1 MVVEWLSFVALVVYA
16 YLTYLIAK
24 DIYNPLVSFSIK
36 QIKEEKKEELT
47 HLGFTMVNKSKVEV
61 EVFGKLLSKVNNEL
75 FEFKDGFYGDKKHW
89 ILQPFTE
96 GFGHF
101 YLKDLTNKYG
111 VKLEDFVK
119 NNKISSID
127 FDMQIKYRRVVV
139 RNGRVYKK
147 IAFGKWKI
155 TSPQNF
161 VYNFDKNLF
170 WLNV

>member
-1 MVVEWLSFVALVVYA
+1 MVVEWLSFGALVIYA

-36 QIKEEKKEELT
+36 QIKEEKEEEFT
-47 HLGFTMVNKSKVEV
+47 HFGFTMINKSKVEV
-61 EVFGKLLSKVNNEL
+61 EVFGKIWSKVNGKV
-75 FEFKDGFYGDKKHW
+75 FDFKDGFYGDKTHW

-101 YLKDLTNKYG
+101 YLKDLINKEK
-111 VKLEDFVK
+111 VNIKDFVK
-119 NNKISSID
+119 RNKVSSIN
-127 FDMQIKYRRVVV
+127 FNMQIRYRKV
-139 RNGRVYKK
+139 GRR
-147 IAFGKWKI
+147 KWIK

-161 VYNFDKNLF
+161 IYNFDKNLF

>member
-1 MVVEWLSFVALVVYA
+1 MIVDWLSFIALVVYA

-24 DIYNPLVSFSIK
+24 DIYNPLVSFNLK
-36 QIKEEKKEELT
+36 QIELT

-61 EVFGKLLSKVNNEL
+61 EVFGKVWCKIEEHI
-75 FEFKDGFYGDKKHW
+75 FDFKDGFYGDKGRW

-101 YLKDLTNKYG
+101 DLKDLTNKNGTNLIDYA
-111 VKLEDFVK
+111 KK
-119 NNKISSID
+119 KKIPLTT
-127 FDMQIKYRRVVV
+127 FNMQIRYRKTFGIIRIW
-139 RNGRVYKK
+139 KK
-147 IAFGKWKI
+147 

-161 VYNFDKNLF
+161 RYNFEQNLF

>member
-1 MVVEWLSFVALVVYA
+1 MIVEWLSFGALVIYA

-24 DIYNPLVSFSIK
+24 DIYNPLVSFNLK
-36 QIKEEKKEELT
+36 QIELT

-61 EVFGKLLSKVNNEL
+61 EVFGKLWCKIRNDI
-75 FEFKDGFYGDKKHW
+75 FDFKGGFYGDKTHW

-101 YLKDLTNKYG
+101 YLKDLTNKEEIN
-111 VKLEDFVK
+111 LDNFVK
-119 NNKISSID
+119 DKKISSIN
-127 FDMQIKYRRVVV
+127 FNLQIKYRKV
-139 RNGRVYKK
+139 GRR
-147 IAFGKWKI
+147 KWIK

-161 VYNFDKNLF
+161 VYDFKNNLF